1 MIPIHNRRVRQA
13 EARPTRILM
22 VVGFVFL
29 VLFTGP
35 SVSHG
40 GRSKTPSP
48 AFDFSLSNGGNLSV
62 VGGSSIKTSI
72 SATLTSGSSQS
83 ISFSVAGLPTG
94 AAASFSS
101 LSCKPTC
108 SSTLTINAL
117 ANVASGTFPISVKAT
132 GGGITR
138 STSLYLTT
146 IQPISTGG
154 GSWSYCAQ
162 ENQTCLFSGVAQ
174 VRYGANGSYF
184 YQTAGSSIGCNNATF
199 GDPLYGVV
207 KHCDYTASTL
217 SAFDFSLST
226 NGSKSVSVGSSV
238 ASTVTAN
245 LASGAAQSISFSV
258 SGLPSGTL
266 ASFSSG
272 SCTPNCSTVLNVTTS
287 GSTPPGSFPIT
298 VAATGG
304 GITRT
309 TSYVLTTLSGSV
321 SSISNF
327 TPTNTYYVATYGT
340 DGYSCSQAQSAST
353 PKRTINGG
361 LDV

>member
-154 GSWSYCAQ
+154 G
-162 ENQTCLFSGVAQ
+162 
-174 VRYGANGSYF
+174 
-184 YQTAGSSIGCNNATF
+184 AG
-199 GDPLYGVV
+199 
-207 KHCDYTASTL
+207 
-217 SAFDFSLST
+217 
-226 NGSKSVSVGSSV
+226 
-238 ASTVTAN
+238 VTARKKIRHVYFQEWRRCVM
-245 LASGAAQSISFSV
+245 ARMAAIFTKQREVVLVVI
-258 SGLPSGTL
+258 
-266 ASFSSG
+266 
-272 SCTPNCSTVLNVTTS
+272 TPH
-287 GSTPPGSFPIT
+287 
-298 VAATGG
+298 
-304 GITRT
+304 
-309 TSYVLTTLSGSV
+309 
-321 SSISNF
+321 
-327 TPTNTYYVATYGT
+327 
-340 DGYSCSQAQSAST
+340 SAIRSM
-353 PKRTINGG
+353 GW
-361 LDV
+361 